1 ANAKVA
7 QRHSHGRHALTNG
20 AFLDRGTMTTDM
32 LTILRNAIPTPHVE
46 LDHRNPFELLI
57 ATILSAQSTDARVNL
72 ATPALFERFPNATAL
87 AAATQEEVEEIVR
100 TTGFYRNKAT
110 AIRSASASLVA
121 DHRGKVPQD
130 MQALLDLRG
139 VARKTANLV
148 MGSAFGIATGIVVDT
163 HVKRVAFRLG
173 WTQQTKPDKV
183 ERDLCALLPSEH
195 WVADG
200 HRILLHGRYQCT
212 AKKPACGDCPV
223 NEGCPVS
230 EDDPIGTVAER
241 TARHPA
247 REQG

>member
-1 ANAKVA
+1 
-7 QRHSHGRHALTNG
+7 
-20 AFLDRGTMTTDM
+20 MTSD
-32 LTILRNAIPTPHVE
+32 ILGLLRTAIPSPRVE

-87 AAATQEEVEEIVR
+87 AAASQEEVEERVR

-110 AIRSASASLVA
+110 AIRTASATLVA
-121 DHRGKVPQD
+121 DHGGEVPKD
-130 MQALLDLRG
+130 MKSLLKLRG

-148 MGSAFGIATGIVVDT
+148 MGSGFGIATGIVVDT

-183 ERDLCALLPSEH
+183 ETDLCALLPSEH
-195 WVADG
+195 WIEDG

-223 NEGCPVS
+223 NEGCPAS
-230 EDDPIGTVAER
+230 EQAPTGTVEER